1 MAAAKAQF
9 FLDYVN
15 SVPPSYDPVTKTHYA
30 PIQAEWSWG
39 GQFLTKGVQTT
50 PGLARGALLN
60 TGVYITNSQVAHVC
74 DFTFNLNTDF
84 SLTALVPNLGL
95 ITGAIKNGKNAAANI
110 MRAAIAQLN
119 RIFRIAIDV
128 LLGALNFDATG
139 TLSFAFSALKNIAR
153 KINEKLEEAA
163 QIIADIAMVYYL
175 IEELKQIEEWIN
187 SLEDR
192 VRKILLNCL
201 FNFQKVGESV
211 SKQFQT
217 SLAAAQAAA
226 TVKLE
231 TEEQAPQA
239 NTTEVDNFINSLVKE
254 PKNLDVAEVTGQ
266 IDSVVAEAQ
275 VATAD
280 VSFAD
285 KKDNSESV

>member
-1 MAAAKAQF
+1 MAIQAQF
-9 FLDYVN
+9 ALDYVN
-15 SVPPSYDPVTKTHYA
+15 SAPGSYDPVTRTINA
-30 PIQAEWSWG
+30 PIQAEWKWG
-39 GQFLTKGVQTT
+39 GEFLTKGVQTT
-50 PGLARGALLN
+50 PGIARGALLN

-84 SLTALVPNLGL
+84 SLTALIPNLGL

-119 RIFRIAIDV
+119 RIFRIAIDAI
-128 LLGALNFDATG
+128 LGALNFDATG

-163 QIIADIAMVYYL
+163 QIIADIAMVYFL

-187 SLEDR
+187 SLEGR
-192 VRKILLNCL
+192 VKQILLNCL
-201 FNFQKVGESV
+201 FNFQQVGESV
-211 SKQFQT
+211 SNQFKT

-226 TVKLE
+226 TVNLE

-239 NTTEVDNFINSLVKE
+239 NTKEVEKFIESLVYE
-254 PKNLDVAEVTGQ
+254 PANLDTAQVTGQ
-266 IDSVVAEAQ
+266 IDANVAESQ

-285 KKDNSESV
+285 KIDNSESV